1 VVLFNYFMLEISRGN
16 MFFAATV
23 EECRAMA
30 REHQKVLATDEDRPG
45 VPAMAIYSVVIKQ
58 PDEAI
63 MLTLLNSLDES
74 GQTAFNEC
82 VVDRQLVEVVA
93 D

>member
-1 VVLFNYFMLEISRGN
+1 
-16 MFFAATV
+16 
-23 EECRAMA
+23 MA
-30 REHQKVLATDEDRPG
+30 REHQKVLATDDDHPE

-63 MLTLLNSLDES
+63 MLTLLSSLDES

-82 VVDRQLVEVVA
+82 VVDRQLVEIVA
-93 D
+93 DRVSRMTGGD